1 VRYSF
6 HDVALD
12 SEIPLPEVRRAK
24 PVAPVPSIGISLA
37 RAAFGGHIDW
47 FRTWK
52 VPADRLARGR
62 PWLSFGRQDDGY
74 VLRFHNLADFH
85 VSAAGDLVRC
95 LPVDGCPRVTL
106 RHLLLDQV
114 LPLVLSQR
122 GSLVVHASA
131 VHLDGFGTIAFA
143 GPAGSGKSTLA
154 AALALRG
161 CSVVADD
168 SLVVAGDSE
177 VLMAIPGYPGSR
189 LWQDS
194 VRRLGLRRDA
204 RTPVAHYTV
213 KQRVGAASLRFHD
226 APSPLRAIFVVGR
239 RSSSGAPARARTL
252 GRRDRVM
259 ALAPF
264 TCVMDV
270 EDRRQLS
277 EMFAGL
283 SALAT
288 RVPVARLH
296 VSDGRRPLVHSADEI
311 VSLAQRAAVPVR

>member
-1 VRYSF
+1 VRYTF

-12 SEIPLPEVRRAK
+12 SEISLPETRRAK
-24 PVAPVPSIGISLA
+24 PDAQGRSIAISLA
-37 RAAFGGHIDW
+37 RAAFGGQIDW
-47 FRTWK
+47 FRTWT
-52 VPADRLARGR
+52 VPADRPARGR

-74 VLRFHNLADFH
+74 ILRFHDLADFH
-85 VSAAGDLVRC
+85 VSPAGNRVRC
-95 LPVDGCPRVTL
+95 LPIDGCPRVTL

-122 GSLVVHASA
+122 GSLVLHASA

-143 GPAGSGKSTLA
+143 GRAGSGKSTLA

-168 SLVVAGDSE
+168 SLVVAGDSD
-177 VLMAIPGYPGSR
+177 VPMAIPGYPGSR

-194 VRRLGLRRDA
+194 VRRLGLHRKA
-204 RTPVAHYTV
+204 RTAVAHYTV
-213 KQRVGAASLRFHD
+213 KQRIGAASLRFHA
-226 APSPLRAIFVVGR
+226 APSPLLAIFVVGR

-252 GRRDRVM
+252 GRRERVM

-296 VSDGRRPLVHSADEI
+296 VSDGRRPLVQSADEI
-311 VSLAQRAAVPVR
+311 VSLAERAAVAAR